1 MARNE
6 RLTLPDLGGRR
17 VLVTG
22 ASDGIGLEIAARF
35 AGAGAEVVVPVR
47 NRDKGAAAVARITA
61 QHPDASVL
69 LEDLD
74 LSSLESVSTLGER
87 LRAGGTPID
96 VFVGNAGVMNP
107 PERQTTRD
115 GFELQFGTNHLG
127 HVALVGALLPLLR
140 VADGR
145 VVMQS
150 SVAAQRASIRW
161 DDLQSEQDYDVARAY
176 GQSKLACALFALEL
190 GRRSRAGGW
199 GITSAVSH
207 PGVAPTSLLAAR
219 PEIGR
224 SGDTVAVR
232 MIRWLSARGLLV
244 GTPAS
249 AAEPALL
256 AATDTDLDG
265 GFVGPTGPG
274 QLGGP
279 AGRRKPWAPLLR
291 DDDAARLWD
300 VSESLVGSAVS

>member
-6 RLTLPDLGGRR
+6 RLEIPDLGGRR

-47 NRDKGAAAVARITA
+47 NRDKGAAAVARITE
-61 QHPDASVL
+61 QHPGASLV

-74 LSSLESVSTLGER
+74 LSSLESVATLGDR
-87 LRAGGTPID
+87 LRSEGTPID

-127 HVALVGALLPLLR
+127 HVALVGGLLPLVR
-140 VADGR
+140 AASGR
-145 VVMQS
+145 VVMQT
-150 SVAAQRASIRW
+150 SVAARRASIRW
-161 DDLQSEQDYDVARAY
+161 DDLQSERDYDVARAY
-176 GQSKLACALFALEL
+176 AQSKLACALFAREL

-207 PGVAPTSLLAAR
+207 PGVAPTNLLAAR

-224 SGDTVAVR
+224 AGDTVAVR
-232 MIRWLSARGLLV
+232 LIRWLSARGLLV
-244 GTPAS
+244 GTPVS

-256 AATDTDLDG
+256 AATDPDLDG

-279 AGRRKPWAPLLR
+279 AGRREPWAPMLR

-300 VSESLVGSAVS
+300 VSEALVS

>member
-87 LRAGGTPID
+87 MRSEGTPID
-96 VFVGNAGVMNP
+96 VFGGNAGVMNP

-140 VADGR
+140 AANGR

-161 DDLQSEQDYDVARAY
+161 DDLQSERDYDVARAY

-232 MIRWLSARGLLV
+232 LIRWLSARGLLV

-256 AATDTDLDG
+256 AATDADLDG

-300 VSESLVGSAVS
+300 VSESLVGSGVS

>member
-87 LRAGGTPID
+87 MRSEGTPID

-140 VADGR
+140 AADGR

-150 SVAAQRASIRW
+150 SVAAQHASIRW
-161 DDLQSEQDYDVARAY
+161 DDLQSERDYDVARAY

-232 MIRWLSARGLLV
+232 LIRWLSARGLLV

-256 AATDTDLDG
+256 AATDADLDG

-291 DDDAARLWD
+291 DEDAARLWD
-300 VSESLVGSAVS
+300 VSESLVGSSVS

>member
-47 NRDKGAAAVARITA
+47 NREKGSAAVDRITA
-61 QHPDASVL
+61 RHPGATVV

-74 LSSLESVSTLGER
+74 LSSLESVATLGER
-87 LRAGGTPID
+87 LRSEGTPID
-96 VFVGNAGVMNP
+96 VVVGNAGVMNP

-127 HVALVGALLPLLR
+127 HVALVGGLLPLLR
-140 VADGR
+140 AANGR

-161 DDLQSEQDYDVARAY
+161 DDLQSERDYDVARAY

-232 MIRWLSARGLLV
+232 LIRWLSARGLLV

-256 AATDTDLDG
+256 AATDADLDG
-265 GFVGPTGPG
+265 GFVGPTGLG

-279 AGRRKPWAPLLR
+279 AGRRTPWAPLLR

-300 VSESLVGSAVS
+300 VSEMLVGSAVS

>member
-87 LRAGGTPID
+87 MRSEGTPID

-115 GFELQFGTNHLG
+115 GFELQLGTNHLG

-140 VADGR
+140 AADGR

-161 DDLQSEQDYDVARAY
+161 DDLQSERDYDVARAY

-232 MIRWLSARGLLV
+232 LIRWLSARGLLV

-256 AATDTDLDG
+256 AATDADLDG

-291 DDDAARLWD
+291 DEDAARLWD
-300 VSESLVGSAVS
+300 VSESLVGSSVS

>member
-6 RLTLPDLGGRR
+6 PLTLPDLSGRR

-87 LRAGGTPID
+87 LRSGGTPID

-107 PERQTTRD
+107 PERQTTQD

-140 VADGR
+140 AADGR

-161 DDLQSEQDYDVARAY
+161 DDLQSERDYDVARAY

-232 MIRWLSARGLLV
+232 LIRWLSARRLLV

-265 GFVGPTGPG
+265 CFVGPTGPG

-291 DDDAARLWD
+291 GDDAARLWD

>member
-87 LRAGGTPID
+87 MRSEGTPID

-140 VADGR
+140 AADGR

-161 DDLQSEQDYDVARAY
+161 DDLQSERDYDVARAY

-232 MIRWLSARGLLV
+232 LIRWLSARGLLV

-256 AATDTDLDG
+256 AATDADLDG

>member
-6 RLTLPDLGGRR
+6 RLEIADLGGRR

-47 NRDKGAAAVARITA
+47 NRDKGAAAVARITE
-61 QHPDASVL
+61 QHPGASVV

-74 LSSLESVSTLGER
+74 LSSLESVATLGDR
-87 LRAGGTPID
+87 LRSEGTPID
-96 VFVGNAGVMNP
+96 VVVGNAGVMNP

-127 HVALVGALLPLLR
+127 HVALVGGLLPLVR
-140 VADGR
+140 AASGR
-145 VVMQS
+145 VVMQT
-150 SVAAQRASIRW
+150 SVAARRASIRW
-161 DDLQSEQDYDVARAY
+161 DDLQSERDYDVARAY
-176 GQSKLACALFALEL
+176 AQSKLACALFAREL

-199 GITSAVSH
+199 GITTAVSH
-207 PGVAPTSLLAAR
+207 PGVAPTNLLAAR

-224 SGDTVAVR
+224 TGDTVAVR
-232 MIRWLSARGLLV
+232 LIRWLSARGLLV
-244 GTPAS
+244 GTPVS

-256 AATDTDLDG
+256 AATDPELDG

-279 AGRRKPWAPLLR
+279 AGRREPWAPMLR
-291 DDDAARLWD
+291 DEDAARLWD
-300 VSESLVGSAVS
+300 VSEALVS

>member
-87 LRAGGTPID
+87 MRSEGAPID

-140 VADGR
+140 AADGR

-161 DDLQSEQDYDVARAY
+161 DDLQSERDYDVARAY

-232 MIRWLSARGLLV
+232 LIRWLSARGLLV

-256 AATDTDLDG
+256 AATDADLDG

-291 DDDAARLWD
+291 DEDAARLWD
-300 VSESLVGSAVS
+300 VSESLVGSSVS

>member
-35 AGAGAEVVVPVR
+35 AAAGAEVVVPVR

-61 QHPDASVL
+61 QLPTATML

-87 LRAGGTPID
+87 LRADGTPID
-96 VFVGNAGVMNP
+96 VLVGNAGVMNP

-127 HVALVGALLPLLR
+127 HVALVGGLLPVLR
-140 VADGR
+140 AANGR

-161 DDLQSEQDYDVARAY
+161 DDLQSERDYDVARAY

-190 GRRSRAGGW
+190 GRRSRAAGW

-232 MIRWLSARGLLV
+232 VIRWLSARGFLV

-256 AATDTDLDG
+256 AATDADLDG

-279 AGRRKPWAPLLR
+279 AGHRKPWAPMLR

-300 VSESLVGSAVS
+300 VSESLVGTAIS

>member
-6 RLTLPDLGGRR
+6 RLTLPDLGGHR

-47 NRDKGAAAVARITA
+47 NRDKGAAAVARIAA

-87 LRAGGTPID
+87 MRSEGAPID

-140 VADGR
+140 AADGR

-161 DDLQSEQDYDVARAY
+161 DDLQSERDYDVARAY

-232 MIRWLSARGLLV
+232 LIRWLSARGLLV

-256 AATDTDLDG
+256 AATDADLDG

-291 DDDAARLWD
+291 DEDAARLWD
-300 VSESLVGSAVS
+300 VSESLVGSSVS

>member
-61 QHPDASVL
+61 QHPGASVL

-74 LSSLESVSTLGER
+74 LSSLASVSTLGER
-87 LRAGGTPID
+87 MRSEGTPID

-140 VADGR
+140 AAGGR

-161 DDLQSEQDYDVARAY
+161 DDLQSERDYDVARAY

-232 MIRWLSARGLLV
+232 LIRWLSARGLLV

-256 AATDTDLDG
+256 AATDADLDG

-291 DDDAARLWD
+291 DEDAAQLWD
-300 VSESLVGSAVS
+300 VSEALVGSSVS

>member
-87 LRAGGTPID
+87 MRSEGTPID

-140 VADGR
+140 AADGR

-161 DDLQSEQDYDVARAY
+161 DDLQSERDYDVARAY

-232 MIRWLSARGLLV
+232 LIRWLSARGLLV

-256 AATDTDLDG
+256 AATDAALDG

-291 DDDAARLWD
+291 DEDAARLWD
-300 VSESLVGSAVS
+300 VSESLVGSSVS

>member
-6 RLTLPDLGGRR
+6 RLEIPDLGGRR

-47 NRDKGAAAVARITA
+47 NRDKGAAAVARITQ
-61 QHPDASVL
+61 QHPGASVV

-74 LSSLESVSTLGER
+74 LSSLESVATLGDR
-87 LRAGGTPID
+87 LRSEGTPID

-127 HVALVGALLPLLR
+127 HVALVVGVLPLLR
-140 VADGR
+140 AASGR
-145 VVMQS
+145 VVMQT
-150 SVAAQRASIRW
+150 SVAARRASIRW
-161 DDLQSEQDYDVARAY
+161 DDLQSEREYDVARAY
-176 GQSKLACALFALEL
+176 AQSKLACALFALEL

-199 GITSAVSH
+199 GITSVVSH

-224 SGDTVAVR
+224 AGDTVAVR
-232 MIRWLSARGLLV
+232 LIRWLSARGLLV
-244 GTPAS
+244 GTPVS

-256 AATDTDLDG
+256 AATDPDLDG

-279 AGRRKPWAPLLR
+279 AGRREPWAPMLR
-291 DDDAARLWD
+291 DEDAARLWE
-300 VSESLVGSAVS
+300 VSEGLVS

>member
-87 LRAGGTPID
+87 MRSEGTPID

-140 VADGR
+140 AANGR

-161 DDLQSEQDYDVARAY
+161 DDLQSERDYDVARAY

-232 MIRWLSARGLLV
+232 LIRWLSARGLLV

-256 AATDTDLDG
+256 AATDADLDG

-291 DDDAARLWD
+291 DDDAARFWD
-300 VSESLVGSAVS
+300 VSESLVGSSVS

>member
-6 RLTLPDLGGRR
+6 RLTIPDLGGRR

-35 AGAGAEVVVPVR
+35 AGAGAELVVPVR
-47 NRDKGAAAVARITA
+47 NRDKGAVAVARITE
-61 QHPDASVL
+61 QHPRASVL

-74 LSSLESVSTLGER
+74 LSSLESVSTLGDR
-87 LRAGGTPID
+87 LRSDGTPID

-127 HVALVGALLPLLR
+127 HVALVGSLLPLLR
-140 VADGR
+140 AASGR

-161 DDLQSEQDYDVARAY
+161 DDLQFERDYDVARAY

-224 SGDTVAVR
+224 AGDTAAVR
-232 MIRWLSARGLLV
+232 AIRWLSARGLLV

-256 AATDTDLDG
+256 AATGADLDG
-265 GFVGPTGPG
+265 AFVGPTGLG

-291 DDDAARLWD
+291 DEDAARLWD
-300 VSESLVGSAVS
+300 VSEALVGRA

>member
-6 RLTLPDLGGRR
+6 RLEIADLGGRR

-47 NRDKGAAAVARITA
+47 NRDKGAAAVARITE
-61 QHPDASVL
+61 QHPGASVV

-74 LSSLESVSTLGER
+74 LSSLESVATLGDR
-87 LRAGGTPID
+87 LRSEGTPID
-96 VFVGNAGVMNP
+96 VVVGNAGVMNP

-127 HVALVGALLPLLR
+127 HVALVRGLLPLVR
-140 VADGR
+140 AASGR
-145 VVMQS
+145 VVMQT
-150 SVAAQRASIRW
+150 SVAARRASIRW
-161 DDLQSEQDYDVARAY
+161 DDLQSERDYDVAQAY
-176 GQSKLACALFALEL
+176 AQSKLACALFAREL

-199 GITSAVSH
+199 GITTAVSH
-207 PGVAPTSLLAAR
+207 PGVAPTNLLAAR

-224 SGDTVAVR
+224 TGDTVAVR
-232 MIRWLSARGLLV
+232 LIRWLSARGLLV
-244 GTPAS
+244 GTPVS

-256 AATDTDLDG
+256 AATDPELDG

-279 AGRRKPWAPLLR
+279 AGRREPWAPMLR
-291 DDDAARLWD
+291 DEDAARLWD
-300 VSESLVGSAVS
+300 VSEALVS

>member
-6 RLTLPDLGGRR
+6 RLEIADLGGRR

-47 NRDKGAAAVARITA
+47 NRDKGAAAVARITE
-61 QHPDASVL
+61 QHPGASVV

-74 LSSLESVSTLGER
+74 LSSLESVATLGDR
-87 LRAGGTPID
+87 LRSEGTPID
-96 VFVGNAGVMNP
+96 VVVGNAGVMNP

-127 HVALVGALLPLLR
+127 HVALVGGLLPLVR
-140 VADGR
+140 AASGR
-145 VVMQS
+145 VVMQT
-150 SVAAQRASIRW
+150 SVAARRASIRW
-161 DDLQSEQDYDVARAY
+161 DDLQSERDYDVAQAY
-176 GQSKLACALFALEL
+176 AQSKLACALFAREL

-199 GITSAVSH
+199 GITTAVSH
-207 PGVAPTSLLAAR
+207 PGVAPTNLLAAR

-224 SGDTVAVR
+224 TGDTVAVR
-232 MIRWLSARGLLV
+232 LIRWLSARGLLV
-244 GTPAS
+244 GTPVS

-256 AATDTDLDG
+256 AATDPELDG

-279 AGRRKPWAPLLR
+279 AGRREPWAPMLR
-291 DDDAARLWD
+291 DEDAARLWD
-300 VSESLVGSAVS
+300 VSEALVS

>member
-61 QHPDASVL
+61 QHPGASVL

-87 LRAGGTPID
+87 LRSEGTPID

-140 VADGR
+140 AANGR

-161 DDLQSEQDYDVARAY
+161 DDLQSERDYDVARAY

-232 MIRWLSARGLLV
+232 LIRWLSARGLLV

-256 AATDTDLDG
+256 AATDADLDG

-291 DDDAARLWD
+291 DEDAARLWD
-300 VSESLVGSAVS
+300 VSESLVESSVS

>member
-150 SVAAQRASIRW
+150 SVAAQRASVRW
-161 DDLQSEQDYDVARAY
+161 DDLQSERDYDVARAY

-224 SGDTVAVR
+224 SSDTVAVR
-232 MIRWLSARGLLV
+232 LIRWLSARGLLV

>member
-87 LRAGGTPID
+87 MRSEGTPID

-140 VADGR
+140 AANGR

-161 DDLQSEQDYDVARAY
+161 DDLQSERDYDVARAY

-232 MIRWLSARGLLV
+232 LIRWLSARGLLV

-256 AATDTDLDG
+256 AATDADLDG

-300 VSESLVGSAVS
+300 VSESLVGSSVS

>member
-47 NRDKGAAAVARITA
+47 NREKGSTAVERITA
-61 QHPDASVL
+61 RHPGATVV

-74 LSSLESVSTLGER
+74 LSSLESVATLGER
-87 LRAGGTPID
+87 LRSEGTPID
-96 VFVGNAGVMNP
+96 VVVGNAGVMNP

-127 HVALVGALLPLLR
+127 HVALVGGLLPLLR
-140 VADGR
+140 AANGR

-161 DDLQSEQDYDVARAY
+161 DDLQSERDYDVARAY

-232 MIRWLSARGLLV
+232 LIRWLSARGLLV

-256 AATDTDLDG
+256 AATDADLDG
-265 GFVGPTGPG
+265 GFVGPTGLG

-279 AGRRKPWAPLLR
+279 AGRRTPWAPLLR
-291 DDDAARLWD
+291 VDDAARLWD
-300 VSESLVGSAVS
+300 VSEMLVGSAVS

>member
-87 LRAGGTPID
+87 LRSGGTPID

-140 VADGR
+140 AADGR

-161 DDLQSEQDYDVARAY
+161 DDLQSERDYDVARAY

-232 MIRWLSARGLLV
+232 LIRWLSARGLLV

-256 AATDTDLDG
+256 AATDADLDG

>member
-74 LSSLESVSTLGER
+74 LSSLESVSTLGQR

-140 VADGR
+140 AADGR

-161 DDLQSEQDYDVARAY
+161 DDLQSERDYDVARAY

-232 MIRWLSARGLLV
+232 MIRWLSARRLLV

>member
-87 LRAGGTPID
+87 MRSEGTPID

-140 VADGR
+140 AANGR

-161 DDLQSEQDYDVARAY
+161 DDLQSELDYDVARAY

-232 MIRWLSARGLLV
+232 LIRWLSARGLLV

-256 AATDTDLDG
+256 ASTDADLDG

-291 DDDAARLWD
+291 DEDAARLWD
-300 VSESLVGSAVS
+300 VSESLVGSSVS

>member
-47 NRDKGAAAVARITA
+47 NREKGSAAVDRITA
-61 QHPDASVL
+61 RHPGATVV

-74 LSSLESVSTLGER
+74 LSSLESVATIGER
-87 LRAGGTPID
+87 LRSDGTPID
-96 VFVGNAGVMNP
+96 VVVGNAGVMNP

-127 HVALVGALLPLLR
+127 HVALVGGLLPLLR
-140 VADGR
+140 AANGR

-161 DDLQSEQDYDVARAY
+161 DDLQSERDYDVARAY

-232 MIRWLSARGLLV
+232 LIRWLSARGLLV

-256 AATDTDLDG
+256 AATDADLDG
-265 GFVGPTGPG
+265 GFVGPTGLG

-279 AGRRKPWAPLLR
+279 AGRRTPWAPLLR

-300 VSESLVGSAVS
+300 VSEMLVGSAVS

>member
-47 NRDKGAAAVARITA
+47 NREKGSAAVDRITA
-61 QHPDASVL
+61 RHPGATVV

-74 LSSLESVSTLGER
+74 LSSLESVATLGER
-87 LRAGGTPID
+87 LRSDGTPID
-96 VFVGNAGVMNP
+96 VVVGNAGVMNP

-127 HVALVGALLPLLR
+127 HVALVGGLLPLLR
-140 VADGR
+140 AANGR

-161 DDLQSEQDYDVARAY
+161 DDLQSERDYDVARAY

-232 MIRWLSARGLLV
+232 LIRWLSARGLLV

-256 AATDTDLDG
+256 AATDADLDG
-265 GFVGPTGPG
+265 GFVGPTGLG

-279 AGRRKPWAPLLR
+279 AGRRTPWAPLLR
-291 DDDAARLWD
+291 VDDAARLWD
-300 VSESLVGSAVS
+300 VSEMLVGSAVS

>member
-47 NRDKGAAAVARITA
+47 NREKGSAAVDRITA
-61 QHPDASVL
+61 RHPGATVV

-74 LSSLESVSTLGER
+74 LSSLESVATLGER
-87 LRAGGTPID
+87 LRSEGTPID
-96 VFVGNAGVMNP
+96 VVVGNAGVMNP

-127 HVALVGALLPLLR
+127 HVALVGGLLPLLR
-140 VADGR
+140 AANGR

-161 DDLQSEQDYDVARAY
+161 DDLQSERDYDVARAY

-232 MIRWLSARGLLV
+232 LIRWLSARGLLV

-256 AATDTDLDG
+256 AATAADLDG

-279 AGRRKPWAPLLR
+279 AGRRKPWTPLLR
-291 DDDAARLWD
+291 DEDATRLWD
-300 VSESLVGSAVS
+300 VSEMLVGSAVS

>member
-87 LRAGGTPID
+87 MRSEGTPID

-140 VADGR
+140 AANGR

-161 DDLQSEQDYDVARAY
+161 DDLQSERDYDVARAY

-232 MIRWLSARGLLV
+232 LIRWLSARGLLV

-256 AATDTDLDG
+256 AATDADLDG

-291 DDDAARLWD
+291 DEDAARLWD
-300 VSESLVGSAVS
+300 VSESLVGSSVS

>member
-74 LSSLESVSTLGER
+74 LSSLESVSTLGQR

-140 VADGR
+140 AADGR

-161 DDLQSEQDYDVARAY
+161 DDLQSERDYDVARAY

-232 MIRWLSARGLLV
+232 LIRWLSARRLLV

>member
-47 NRDKGAAAVARITA
+47 NRDKGAATVARITA
-61 QHPDASVL
+61 QHPGASVL

-87 LRAGGTPID
+87 MRSEGMPID

-127 HVALVGALLPLLR
+127 HVALVAALLPLLR
-140 VADGR
+140 AANGR

-161 DDLQSEQDYDVARAY
+161 DDLQSERDYDVARAY

-232 MIRWLSARGLLV
+232 LIRWLSARGLLV

-256 AATDTDLDG
+256 AATDADLDG

-291 DDDAARLWD
+291 DEDAARLWD
-300 VSESLVGSAVS
+300 VSESLVGSSVS

>member
-6 RLTLPDLGGRR
+6 QMTLPDLGGRR

-47 NRDKGAAAVARITA
+47 NRDKGTAALAEIVDR
-61 QHPDASVL
+61 HPDAAVV

-74 LSSLESVSTLGER
+74 LASLASVAALGER
-87 LRAGGTPID
+87 LRAEGTPLD
-96 VFVGNAGVMNP
+96 VVVGNAGVMNP
-107 PERQTTRD
+107 PQRQTTRD

-127 HVALVGALLPLLR
+127 HVALVGELLPLLR
-140 VADGR
+140 SAHGR

-150 SVAAQRASIRW
+150 SVAARRASIRW
-161 DDLQSEQDYDVARAY
+161 DDLQSERDYDVARAY
-176 GQSKLACALFALEL
+176 AQSKLACALFALEL

-199 GITSAVSH
+199 GVSAAVSH
-207 PGVAPTSLLAAR
+207 PGVAPTNLLAAR

-224 SGDTVAVR
+224 SGDTVSVR
-232 MIRWLSARGLLV
+232 MIRWLSARGILA

-256 AATDTDLDG
+256 AATDPSLDG
-265 GFVGPTGPG
+265 AFVGPTGLG
-274 QLGGP
+274 QTSGP
-279 AGRRKPWAPLLR
+279 AGRREPWAPLLR

-300 VSESLVGSAVS
+300 VSEALVGRTVS

>member
-47 NRDKGAAAVARITA
+47 NRDKGAATVARITA

-87 LRAGGTPID
+87 MRSEGTPID

-140 VADGR
+140 AANGR

-161 DDLQSEQDYDVARAY
+161 DDLQSERDYDVARAY

-232 MIRWLSARGLLV
+232 LIRWLSARGLLV

-256 AATDTDLDG
+256 AATDADLDG

-300 VSESLVGSAVS
+300 VSESLVGSSVS

>member
-6 RLTLPDLGGRR
+6 RLEIADLGGRR

-47 NRDKGAAAVARITA
+47 NRDKGAAAVARITE
-61 QHPDASVL
+61 QHPGASVV

-74 LSSLESVSTLGER
+74 LSSLESVATLGDR
-87 LRAGGTPID
+87 LRSEGTPID
-96 VFVGNAGVMNP
+96 VVVGNAGVMNP

-127 HVALVGALLPLLR
+127 HVALVGGLLPLVR
-140 VADGR
+140 AASGR
-145 VVMQS
+145 VVMQT
-150 SVAAQRASIRW
+150 SVAARRASIRW
-161 DDLQSEQDYDVARAY
+161 DDLQSERDYDVARAY
-176 GQSKLACALFALEL
+176 AQSKLACALFAREL

-207 PGVAPTSLLAAR
+207 PGVAPTNLLAAR

-224 SGDTVAVR
+224 AGDTVAVR
-232 MIRWLSARGLLV
+232 LIRWLSARGLLV
-244 GTPAS
+244 GTPVS

-256 AATDTDLDG
+256 AATGPDLDG

-279 AGRRKPWAPLLR
+279 AGRREPWAPMLR

-300 VSESLVGSAVS
+300 VSEALVS

>member
-61 QHPDASVL
+61 QHPGASVL

-87 LRAGGTPID
+87 MRSEGMPID
-96 VFVGNAGVMNP
+96 VIVGNAGVMNP

-127 HVALVGALLPLLR
+127 HVALVAALLPLLR
-140 VADGR
+140 AANGR

-161 DDLQSEQDYDVARAY
+161 DDLQSERDYDVARAY

-232 MIRWLSARGLLV
+232 LIRWLSARGLLV

-256 AATDTDLDG
+256 AATDADLDG

-300 VSESLVGSAVS
+300 VSESLVGSGVS

>member
-87 LRAGGTPID
+87 MRSEGTPID

-140 VADGR
+140 AANGR

-161 DDLQSEQDYDVARAY
+161 DDLQSERDYDVARAY

-232 MIRWLSARGLLV
+232 LIRWLSARGLLV

-256 AATDTDLDG
+256 AATDADLGG

-274 QLGGP
+274 QFGGP

-300 VSESLVGSAVS
+300 VSESLVGSSVS

>member
-47 NRDKGAAAVARITA
+47 NREKGSAAVDRITA
-61 QHPDASVL
+61 RHPGATVV

-74 LSSLESVSTLGER
+74 LSSLESVATLGER
-87 LRAGGTPID
+87 LRSEGTPID
-96 VFVGNAGVMNP
+96 VVVGNAGVMNP

-127 HVALVGALLPLLR
+127 HVALVGGLLPLLR
-140 VADGR
+140 AANGR

-161 DDLQSEQDYDVARAY
+161 DDLQSERDYDVARAY

-232 MIRWLSARGLLV
+232 LIRWLSARGLLV

-256 AATDTDLDG
+256 AATDADLDG
-265 GFVGPTGPG
+265 GFVGPTGLG

-279 AGRRKPWAPLLR
+279 AGRRTPWAPLLR
-291 DDDAARLWD
+291 VDDAARLWD
-300 VSESLVGSAVS
+300 VSEMLVGSAVS

>member
-87 LRAGGTPID
+87 MRSEGTPID

-140 VADGR
+140 AADGR

-161 DDLQSEQDYDVARAY
+161 DDLQSERDYDVARAY

-232 MIRWLSARGLLV
+232 LIRWLSARGLLV

-256 AATDTDLDG
+256 AATDADLDG

-300 VSESLVGSAVS
+300 VSESLVGSSVS

>member
-87 LRAGGTPID
+87 MRSEGTPID